1 MIAVT
6 GGTGLVGS
14 HLIIELLKRGE
25 SIRALKR
32 KSSSIKLLLDLAEGN
47 TNLLNNINWID
58 GDLLD
63 IESLELLIQ
72 GCSYVFHCAAHISF
86 LESEATL
93 MDKINIQGTE
103 NMVNCCLLSPDLKF
117 FCYVSSVATLGREPG
132 SKMLDENSHW
142 IPGGHNSNYS
152 ISKYGAE
159 REVWRGIAEGL
170 PASMVNP
177 SIIVG
182 KTNWKTGSGRLFEQ
196 VYKEMPFYTNGSS
209 GFVDVLDVVDAMMLL
224 MDKNII
230 GERYIINGGN
240 IEYKYFFDRV
250 AASLNKKSPQLKVPK
265 WVSSI
270 VWRLEMIRSLITN
283 KAPFITKESA
293 YAAHQMRSYSSEKLL
308 NIGFA
313 FRNIEE
319 TLSRTSKSFLID
331 IENAKSA

>member
-1 MIAVT
+1 
-6 GGTGLVGS
+6 
-14 HLIIELLKRGE
+14 
-25 SIRALKR
+25 
-32 KSSSIKLLLDLAEGN
+32 
-47 TNLLNNINWID
+47 
-58 GDLLD
+58 
-63 IESLELLIQ
+63 
-72 GCSYVFHCAAHISF
+72 
-86 LESEATL
+86 
-93 MDKINIQGTE
+93 
-103 NMVNCCLLSPDLKF
+103 
-117 FCYVSSVATLGREPG
+117 
-132 SKMLDENSHW
+132 MLDENSHW

-230 GERYIINGGN
+230 GERYIVNGGN